1 MDTNSMFG
9 FMDLIIVGGGLYVI
23 YQYIKMIHSRKLE
36 TSALLPK
43 EIDPKKCKDVEGYIQ
58 YIGPK
63 MLTFGI
69 VATLCGLLGL
79 IQDYTQKIGYPVYLA
94 GMAVFVAAA
103 VWYSIAI
110 KKALKE
116 FWRK

>member
-23 YQYIKMIHSRKLE
+23 YLYIVMVRTRKLE
-36 TSALLPK
+36 NNALLPK
-43 EIDPKKCKDVEGYIQ
+43 EYDPKKCKDVEAYIR

-69 VATLCGLLGL
+69 VATLCGLIGL
-79 IQDYTQKIGYPVYLA
+79 VQDYTKKIGYPVYLV
-94 GMAVFVAAA
+94 GMVIFVIAA
-103 VWYSIAI
+103 VWYSVAI
-110 KKALKE
+110 KKAMKE
-116 FWRK
+116 FWGK